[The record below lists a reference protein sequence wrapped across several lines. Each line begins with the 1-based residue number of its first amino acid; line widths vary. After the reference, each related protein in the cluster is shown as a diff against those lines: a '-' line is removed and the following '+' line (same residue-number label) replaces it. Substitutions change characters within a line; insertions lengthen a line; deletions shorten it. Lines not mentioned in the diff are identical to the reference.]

1 MHSQRVNFLPV
12 DSPAFGWN
20 GGNEIRQGNS
30 KEKYRYIDIFHRY
43 DQRKGHT
50 VLNDSLISFQLT
62 MVLPTTNRPLTVVN
76 AELLA

>member
-30 KEKYRYIDIFHRY
+30 KEKYRDIDIFHRY

-50 VLNDSLISFQLT
+50 VLSNSLISFQL
-62 MVLPTTNRPLTVVN
+62 LPTTDRPLTVVN
-76 AELLA
+76 AELPA